1 MGVPTGLAVMMH
13 FAPLGFQEAAIHR
26 RCSLKA
32 SVLVPWKTQQ
42 DR

>member
-13 FAPLGFQEAAIHR
+13 FGPLGAQEAAIHR
-26 RCSLKA
+26 RCSLEA
-32 SVLVPWKTQQ
+32 SGLLPWKTQQ